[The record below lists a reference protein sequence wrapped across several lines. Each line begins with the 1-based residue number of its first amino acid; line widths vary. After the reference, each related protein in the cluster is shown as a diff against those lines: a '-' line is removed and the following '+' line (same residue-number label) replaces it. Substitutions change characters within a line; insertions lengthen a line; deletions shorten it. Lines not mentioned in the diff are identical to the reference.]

1 VNCTY
6 VERKKFSIVLL
17 ICNIE
22 MVGRYKISVSKS
34 FRDGTYNDHSYESLK
49 VFSDRSLKTFL
60 VTNHRL
66 LVNCRVVIVVK

>member
-1 VNCTY
+1 
-6 VERKKFSIVLL
+6 
-17 ICNIE
+17 